1 VLEDDVLD
9 MYVELGLLD
18 HDPYWAALW
27 PSSIALARG
36 VAAAAAA
43 DGAGRGEKEGGV
55 EEGGGRG
62 GGEGGGWGSNSVVGR
77 DVCDLGAGL
86 GKDGVET

>member
-1 VLEDDVLD
+1 

-36 VAAAAAA
+36 VAAAA
-43 DGAGRGEKEGGV
+43 DDDDAGESGDSG
-55 EEGGGRG
+55 
-62 GGEGGGWGSNSVVGR
+62 NAVVGVGRCATSAR
-77 DVCDLGAGL
+77 D
-86 GKDGVET
+86 